1 MVVSTVDRRAFNSG
15 EHIPTVRT
23 SLRVCRV
30 NAQRAAAWMDE
41 RARVYS
47 FDDAGEERYGFRLS
61 GDSREIPDGWALV
74 RAYK

>member
-1 MVVSTVDRRAFNSG
+1 MVATVDRRMFNSG

-30 NAQRAAAWMDE
+30 NAQCVAAWMGE

-47 FDDAGEERYGFRLS
+47 FDDAGEERYGFRLE
-61 GDSREIPDGWALV
+61 GDSREVPDGWTLV
-74 RAYK
+74 RAYD